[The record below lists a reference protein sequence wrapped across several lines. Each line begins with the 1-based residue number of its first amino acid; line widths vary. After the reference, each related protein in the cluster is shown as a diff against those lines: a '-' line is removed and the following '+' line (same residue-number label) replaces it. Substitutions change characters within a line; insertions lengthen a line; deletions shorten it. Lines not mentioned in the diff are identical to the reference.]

1 VDRGTGLE
9 KESKPKKLVGK
20 INERFSTI
28 FTISYDFPLKDSYLL
43 DSASSIH
50 VSHDRQ
56 RFNNFRRPPPAAGH
70 YALCGSGTVT
80 IFGYGDVDVL
90 VTNQRG
96 RKRILRL
103 HNVAYCPEF
112 PTNIV
117 SLQLLEDRG
126 IDWKHREGDMVFRG
140 DPEAFGNTRRMH
152 GQYVIE
158 YNENGTTSAIHA
170 VLNTSSSD
178 GRPKRFIPQSK
189 TTRQP
194 AWANSTLWH
203 RRMGHIGPTALSHLV
218 KQTLG
223 VRIRGPSTSQCQDC
237 ALAKITQQISRR
249 PDPNKST
256 IPFQQVHIDWFDL
269 EEGWDG
275 YQGDGRIVQRCVLII
290 CEATGKALGYFT
302 TSSREDE
309 NLTIIKDT
317 VNWLKLR
324 YNLPISVVRS
334 DSEMNR
340 NKTKAWLND
349 RGITFERC
357 APDTHDQN
365 GIAESMGRIIMA
377 KARAMRLSGRLPHAL
392 WREIVSTAIYL
403 YNRTPRY
410 SLGWKSPYEAFHDH
424 VMTSQ
429 GVTGPRKPI
438 LHHLKAY
445 GCKCYT
451 LIKSTGDPDYPV
463 KLQKLAPRA
472 HIGYLVGYEST
483 NIYRVWIPHK
493 KKVIS
498 TRDVI
503 FNEEQFFDGK
513 PMRLT
518 NELMTA
524 LDEAIESVE
533 LPPETNQEDI
543 QLRPDNLEPISNL
556 PEETPENIND
566 REEVRDDEM
575 DVDKDSG
582 AEAWEPVYPTPP
594 PSVHFTD
601 ISLPVKS
608 EGVKVMESAFAI
620 QTNESIP
627 DLPSLPDIEPAIISE
642 IERQQTER
650 FYDYHQ
656 FRVPQVW
663 HTAFQAGR
671 YHKRDV
677 PPPPKNYRELKGH
690 RFEQQFREDMEKHI
704 NEHVNQFKSWTVVNH
719 KEANGHQI
727 LGCQWIFVYKTD
739 KHGRLLKCKA
749 RLVALGNQQHECDLP
764 TRATTLAMT
773 SLRVLLAMVAK
784 FDLETLQLDAV
795 NAFVHADL
803 DELVYMT
810 MPPGFAIPS
819 RVLRLNK
826 ALYGL
831 RRSPLLW
838 QTKFTSALKD
848 LGFTEVP
855 QEPCV
860 VLKDG
865 IICFFFVDDI
875 VFAYRKKDKDKVTQ
889 IVNSLKKT
897 FTMTELGELKW
908 FLGMHVIRDRSK
920 RSLWISQLSYIE
932 KIAHQ
937 FTLNLQSCPE
947 TPMAEEELMPLPLE
961 EEVDEADRTL
971 YQQKIGSLLFAGI
984 STRPDIAFATA
995 RLSRFNQRP
1004 GKTHHE
1010 AADRVIRY
1018 LYRTRYLSI
1027 QYGRQST
1034 ATSLVCASDASFAD
1048 NQIDRKSSQGYIMK
1062 LFGGPIAW
1070 RANKQDTVTTSST
1083 EAELLALTQTA
1094 KEAIYLSRLL
1104 RALTLQ
1110 LDEPLTIQCD
1120 NIQTIRLM
1128 VQEAAKLQTKLRHV
1142 DIHSHWL
1149 RQEVQRGT
1157 IGLQW
1162 QETGKMIAD
1171 GLTKALSKLRFKRF
1185 TEMVGLEDLTERLT
1199 LIRRQ
1204 EDLKDELQEIKS
1216 GEKEEITV
1224 FTYSRHLDIPV
1235 TTGKT
1240 NSNS

>member
-1 VDRGTGLE
+1 MDRGTELE
-9 KESKPKKLVGK
+9 KESPRKLIGK

-28 FTISYDFPLKDSYLL
+28 FAISYDFPLKDSFLL

-50 VSHDRQ
+50 VSHDRL
-56 RFNNFRRPPPAAGH
+56 RFSNFRRPPPAVGH
-70 YALCGSGTVT
+70 YALCGSGTVA
-80 IFGYGDVDVL
+80 IHGYGEVDVV
-90 VTNQRG
+90 VTNQKG

-103 HNVAYCPEF
+103 HNVAYCPQF

-126 IDWKHREGDMVFRG
+126 IDWKHREGEMTIRG
-140 DPEAFGNTRRMH
+140 DPEAFGNTRRIH
-152 GQYVIE
+152 SQYVME
-158 YNENGTTSAIHA
+158 YNENGSTSTTHA
-170 VLNTSSSD
+170 VLNTSSTS
-178 GRPKRFIPQSK
+178 GRPKRFIRQSR

-194 AWANSTLWH
+194 AWASSTLWH
-203 RRMGHIGPTALSHLV
+203 RRMGHIGPAALSQLG

-223 VRIRGPSTSQCQDC
+223 VRIRGPSTSHCQDC

-256 IPFQQVHIDWFDL
+256 RPFQQVHIDWFDL

-275 YQGDGRIVQRCVLII
+275 YQGDGRIVRRCVLIT
-290 CEATGKALGYFT
+290 CEATGMVLAYFT

-309 NLTIIKDT
+309 NLPILKDV

-349 RGITFERC
+349 RGIAFERC

-365 GIAESMGRIIMA
+365 GTAERMGWIIIA
-377 KARAMRLSGRLPHAL
+377 KARAMRLSGKLPHAL
-392 WREIVSTAIYL
+392 WREIVSTAVYL

-410 SLGWKSPYEAFHDH
+410 SLEWKSPYEVFHDH

-451 LIKSTGDPDYPV
+451 LIKSTGDPDHPG

-483 NIYRVWIPHK
+483 NIFRVWIPHK

-498 TRDVI
+498 ARDVI
-503 FNEEQFFDGK
+503 FDEEEFFDGK

-518 NELMTA
+518 SELMAT
-524 LDEAIESVE
+524 LDEAVELVE
-533 LPPETNQEDI
+533 LPPETDQEDI
-543 QLRPDNLEPISNL
+543 HLRFDNQEPASDL
-556 PEETPENIND
+556 PEETPETVND
-566 REEVRDDEM
+566 REEIRDDEM
-575 DVDKDSG
+575 DVDEDSG
-582 AEAWEPVYPTPP
+582 TTEPALKSAYPTPP
-594 PSVHFTD
+594 PSIHHFD
-601 ISLPVKS
+601 ISVPVRS
-608 EGVKVMESAFAI
+608 EGVKMMESTFAI
-620 QTNESIP
+620 QPDKSIS
-627 DLPSLPDIEPAIISE
+627 DLPNPDIEPALIDE
-642 IERQQTER
+642 IKRQQTER

-690 RFEQQFREDMEKHI
+690 RFEQQFREEMEKHI
-704 NEHVNQFKSWTVVNH
+704 NEHVTQFKSWTVVDH

-727 LGCQWIFVYKTD
+727 LGCQWVFVYKSD

-749 RLVALGNQQHECDLP
+749 RLVALGNQQHQCDLP

-784 FDLETLQLDAV
+784 FDLETLQIDAV

-803 DELVYMT
+803 DELVYMR
-810 MPPGFAIPS
+810 MPPGFTIPS

-838 QTKFTSALKD
+838 QTKFTSVLKG
-848 LGFTEVP
+848 LGFKEVP

-875 VFAYRKKDKDKVTQ
+875 VFAFRKKDRDEVTQ
-889 IVNSLKKT
+889 IVTSLKKT
-897 FTMTELGELKW
+897 FTITEIGELKW

-932 KIAHQ
+932 KVAHQ
-937 FTLNLQSCPE
+937 FIPDLQRCPE
-947 TPMAEEELMPLPLE
+947 TPMTEEELTPLPTE

-971 YQQKIGSLLFAGI
+971 YQQKVGSLLFAGI

-995 RLSRFNQRP
+995 KLSRFNQRP
-1004 GKTHHE
+1004 GKAHHE

-1018 LYRTRYLSI
+1018 LYRTRHLSI
-1027 QYGRQST
+1027 QYGRKST

-1048 NQIDRKSSQGYIMK
+1048 NRIDRKSSQGYMMK

-1083 EAELLALTQTA
+1083 EAELLALSQMA

-1104 RALTLQ
+1104 LALTLQ

-1120 NIQTIRLM
+1120 NLQTIRLM

-1157 IGLQW
+1157 IRLQW
-1162 QETGKMIAD
+1162 QETQKMIAD
-1171 GLTKALSKLRFKRF
+1171 GLTKALNKLRFRRF

-1199 LIRRQ
+1199 LIRHQ
-1204 EDLKDELQEIKS
+1204 DELKDELQEMRS
-1216 GEKEEITV
+1216 GEKQEVTA
-1224 FTYSRHLDIPV
+1224 FTHSRDLGYNP
-1235 TTGKT
+1235 
-1240 NSNS
+1240 

>member
-1 VDRGTGLE
+1 MDRGTELR
-9 KESKPKKLVGK
+9 KESKPTKLVGK

-28 FTISYDFPLKDSYLL
+28 FATSYDFPLKDSFLL

-50 VSHDRQ
+50 VSHDRL
-56 RFNNFRRPPPAAGH
+56 RFSNFRRPPPGH
-70 YALCGSGTVT
+70 YALCGSGTVA
-80 IFGYGDVDVL
+80 IHGYGEVDVV

-103 HNVAYCPEF
+103 HKVAYCPQF

-126 IDWKHREGDMVFRG
+126 IDWKHREGEMTFGG
-140 DPEAFGNTRRMH
+140 DPEAFGNTRRIH

-158 YNENGTTSAIHA
+158 YNENGSSDTTHA
-170 VLNTSSSD
+170 VLNTSSSND
-178 GRPKRFIPQSK
+178 RPKRFTRQSR

-194 AWANSTLWH
+194 AWASSILWH
-203 RRMGHIGPTALSHLV
+203 RRMGHIGPAALSHLGN
-218 KQTLG
+218 QTLG
-223 VRIRGPSTSQCQDC
+223 VKIRGPSTSQCQDC
-237 ALAKITQQISRR
+237 ALAKIIQQISRR

-256 IPFQQVHIDWFDL
+256 RPFQRVHIDWFDL
-269 EEGWDG
+269 QEGWDG
-275 YQGDGRIVQRCVLII
+275 YQGDGRIVRRCVLIT
-290 CEATGKALGYFT
+290 CEATGIVLGYFT
-302 TSSREDE
+302 NSSREDE
-309 NLTIIKDT
+309 NLPILKDT

-334 DSEMNR
+334 DSELNR
-340 NKTKAWLND
+340 NKTKAWLNN
-349 RGITFERC
+349 RGIEFERC

-365 GIAESMGRIIMA
+365 GTAESIGRIIMA

-392 WREIVSTAIYL
+392 WREIVSTAVYL

-410 SLGWKSPYEAFHDH
+410 SLGWKSPYEVFHDY
-424 VMTSQ
+424 VMTAQ

-451 LIKSTGDPDYPV
+451 LIKSTGDPDHPG

-483 NIYRVWIPHK
+483 NIFRVWIPHK

-503 FNEEQFFDGK
+503 FDEEEFFDGK

-518 NELMTA
+518 SELMAA
-524 LDEAIESVE
+524 LDEAVELVE
-533 LPPETNQEDI
+533 LPPETEQEDI
-543 QLRPDNLEPISNL
+543 HLRLDNLEPASDL
-556 PEETPENIND
+556 PEEAPETIND
-566 REEVRDDEM
+566 REEVENDEM
-575 DVDKDSG
+575 RIDEDSG
-582 AEAWEPVYPTPP
+582 AAEPAWKSTYPTPP
-594 PSVHFTD
+594 PSVHLTD
-601 ISLPVKS
+601 ISVPVKS
-608 EGVKVMESAFAI
+608 EGVKKIESTFAI
-620 QTNESIP
+620 QPDESIP
-627 DLPSLPDIEPAIISE
+627 DLPSPDIEPALIDE
-642 IERQQTER
+642 IKRQQTER

-690 RFEQQFREDMEKHI
+690 KFEQQFREEMEKHI
-704 NEHVNQFKSWTVVNH
+704 NEHLNQFKSWTVVDHN
-719 KEANGHQI
+719 EAKGHQI

-749 RLVALGNQQHECDLP
+749 RLVALGNQQRECDLP

-803 DELVYMT
+803 DELVYMR
-810 MPPGFAIPS
+810 MPPGFTTPS

-848 LGFTEVP
+848 LGFAEVP

-875 VFAYRKKDKDKVTQ
+875 VFAYRKKDKGEVAQ
-889 IVNSLKKT
+889 IVKSLKKT
-897 FTMTELGELKW
+897 FNMTELGELKW

-932 KIAHQ
+932 KVAHQ
-937 FTLNLQSCPE
+937 FTDLQRCPE
-947 TPMAEEELMPLPLE
+947 TPMTEEELLPLPLDD
-961 EEVDEADRTL
+961 EVDEAGRTL
-971 YQQKIGSLLFAGI
+971 YQKKVGSLLFAAI

-995 RLSRFNQRP
+995 KLSQFNQRP
-1004 GKTHHE
+1004 GKVHHE

-1027 QYGRQST
+1027 QYGQQST

-1048 NQIDRKSSQGYIMK
+1048 NRIDGKSSQGYMMK

-1083 EAELLALTQTA
+1083 EAELLALSQTA

-1104 RALTLQ
+1104 LALTLQ

-1120 NIQTIRLM
+1120 N

-1171 GLTKALSKLRFKRF
+1171 GLTKALSKLRFRKF
-1185 TEMVGLEDLTERLT
+1185 TEMTGLEDLTERLT

-1204 EDLKDELQEIKS
+1204 EELEDELKEIKN
-1216 GEKEEITV
+1216 GEKKEMTA
-1224 FTYSRHLDIPV
+1224 FTHLRDLGYNP
-1235 TTGKT
+1235 
-1240 NSNS
+1240 